1 MVKELGIVVIFSLV
15 ILMTVLVKRLL
26 GYYLMMVNQDFVVM

>member
-15 ILMTVLVKRLL
+15 ILMKVLVKMLL

>member
-15 ILMTVLVKRLL
+15 ILMKVLVKMLL
-26 GYYLMMVNQDFVVM
+26 EYYLMMVNQDFVVM